1 MKKIILSGLLLV
13 SMAGCQSDDAAPTN
27 NPDSGSVQ
35 FENVKQ
41 DMLSGDA
48 VSSGNY
54 VVKTDEQ
61 WNVFKEMVNAAYQED
76 IDALEGVEVDFT
88 AYDVIATV
96 DEWHPNGGHLIDIA
110 SITNIDDVI
119 IVSVEATGEGDGTT
133 LVMQPFH
140 IVKIQKTTLPIT
152 FE

>member
-1 MKKIILSGLLLV
+1 
-13 SMAGCQSDDAAPTN
+13 
-27 NPDSGSVQ
+27 
-35 FENVKQ
+35 
-41 DMLSGDA
+41 
-48 VSSGNY
+48 
-54 VVKTDEQ
+54 
-61 WNVFKEMVNAAYQED
+61 MVNAAYQED

-133 LVMQPFH
+133 LVTQPFH